1 MAMTKNGR
9 REYQFSR
16 AFNCFSQLFV
26 SFYNSLP
33 TCCVFVAAV
42 FARVLPQRHHLYV
55 MEIHQIAQLLNQTLS
70 PNDAVINAATD
81 ALDHL
86 STLPEFPFTLLSIAI
101 EGENGGQK
109 VAAAT
114 YLKNFTRRNVDSID
128 TNSGIT
134 KEFRDAFVRALLQAE
149 PMTLKILVEA
159 FRSIIAVEFVKKDAW
174 PELVPELRSVIQRS
188 DLIDKNPN
196 SEWKTINALT
206 ILHSLIRPFQYFLN
220 PKLVKEPVPP
230 QLELISRE
238 ILVPLLAVFH
248 LCTEKV
254 SDTQHTSEVQTET
267 ILLMI
272 CKCIYFAV
280 KSHMPSALAPL
291 LPSICQDLIRILN
304 SLSFDGGLTCK
315 DGYSLL
321 MKTAKRSLLI
331 FCALVS
337 RHRKFA
343 DKLMPDMV
351 KCVSEIAKHS
361 TIINKLDPL
370 SERTVSL
377 AFDVISRVLETG
389 PGWRLVSPHF
399 SSLLNSAIFPALVKN
414 EKDTIEWEEDPDEYI
429 RKNLPSD
436 LEEISGLR
444 DDLFTAR
451 KSALNLLGVISISK
465 GLPVKT
471 STASS
476 KRKKG
481 EKNKRKGY
489 SSMGELLVL
498 PFLSKFPVPTDNGE
512 NTVNE
517 YYGVLMAYS
526 SLLDFLTEQSS
537 GFTDTL
543 VRNRVLPLYETP
555 SPQPYLIATANWVLG
570 ELASCLSE
578 GMSADIYSS
587 LVKALQMSDMGDVS
601 CYPVR
606 VTAAAAI
613 AQLVENEYMP
623 PEWLPLLQV
632 VCHRI
637 RDEEEDSSIYFQL
650 LSTMVEVA
658 TEKLSP
664 HIPDI
669 VCLLVKETSKNLPLD
684 LEPWPQMVEQCFAT
698 LAVIAQCWE
707 NSASEENEQDDSS
720 QLWLSGQTTMMR
732 AFSDLLQHAWLRSA
746 PLMEHE
752 VAFSVPPSSCVDDC
766 STLLGFI
773 LQGLTQADDLLKL
786 KVAELML
793 VWSYLIADWHAWEE
807 MEDLST
813 FNCIKKAVSLDKKF
827 AVKNFLVG
835 KLPLPPAPPV
845 PQKSILE
852 GIGAFITEAFSQY
865 PSAVW
870 RASSCVHI
878 LLHSP
883 SYLPEG
889 EGVKQSLV
897 ISLCQ
902 AAFSRFREIRN
913 QSVPLWN
920 PLLLAIA
927 SCYLCFPDIVEKIIE
942 GIEHEGFT
950 SFLSALAIISTSRF
964 DHSLSSVAEI
974 KLVVMALAQ
983 SLDKL
988 IGRQNE
994 GSLLLHDSVASLME
1008 AFLKFKE
1015 LEEEEEEDEES
1026 EDQVSG
1032 DEETEDDDDDED
1044 SEDDE
1049 LEETELEFLERYAKT
1064 AAEME
1069 NGTIVEE
1076 GDTEDQELEIE
1087 LGCLEDVDL
1096 ENTVLLVIQRY
1107 HQVLLRLQ
1115 LPPELF
1121 SSFLEA
1127 LPECKLYF
1135 QQAI

>member
-1 MAMTKNGR
+1 
-9 REYQFSR
+9 
-16 AFNCFSQLFV
+16 
-26 SFYNSLP
+26 
-33 TCCVFVAAV
+33 
-42 FARVLPQRHHLYV
+42 
-55 MEIHQIAQLLNQTLS
+55 MEIHQIAELLNQTLS
-70 PNDAVINAATD
+70 PDAAVINAATD
-81 ALDHL
+81 VLDRL
-86 STLPEFPFTLLSIAI
+86 SSLPKFPFTLLSIAI
-101 EGENGGQK
+101 GGENGGQK

-114 YLKNFTRRNVDSID
+114 YLKNFTRRNVDI
-128 TNSGIT
+128 NSGIT

-149 PMTLKILVEA
+149 PTTLKILVEA
-159 FRSIIAVEFVKKDAW
+159 FRSIVAVEFVKKDAW
-174 PELVPELRSVIQRS
+174 PELVPELRSVIQHS

-220 PKLVKEPVPP
+220 PKLIKEPVPP
-230 QLELISRE
+230 QLELITRE

-254 SDTQHTSEVQTET
+254 TDGQHTSEVQTET
-267 ILLMI
+267 FLLII

-291 LPSICQDLIRILN
+291 LPSICQDLKRILN
-304 SLSFDGGLTCK
+304 SLNFDGGLTCK
-315 DGYSLL
+315 DGYSLR

-351 KCVSEIAKHS
+351 KCVLEIVKHS

-370 SERTVSL
+370 SERIVSL

-399 SSLLNSAIFPALVKN
+399 SSLLQSAIFPALVKN
-414 EKDTIEWEEDPDEYI
+414 EKDTTEWEEDPDEYI
-429 RKNLPSD
+429 RKNHPSD

-451 KSALNLLGVISISK
+451 KSALNLLGVISLSK
-465 GLPVKT
+465 GPPVKT
-471 STASS
+471 STATS

-481 EKNKRKGY
+481 EKYKRKGY
-489 SSMGELLVL
+489 NSMGELLVL
-498 PFLSKFPVPTDNGE
+498 PFLSKFPVPTDNRE
-512 NTVNE
+512 NTLNE

-526 SLLDFLTEQSS
+526 SLLDFLTEQNH
-537 GFTDTL
+537 GFTETL
-543 VRNRVLPLYETP
+543 VRTRVLPLYETP
-555 SPQPYLIATANWVLG
+555 TPQPYLIATANWVLG

-578 GMSADIYSS
+578 GMSADIYSV
-587 LVKALQMSDMGDVS
+587 LVKSLTMSDIGVVS

-637 RDEEEDSSIYFQL
+637 SDEEEDSSIYFQL
-650 LSTMVEVA
+650 LSTMVEA
-658 TEKLSP
+658 ANEKISP

-669 VCLLVKETSKNLPLD
+669 VCLLVREISKNMPLD

-698 LAVIAQCWE
+698 LAVMAQCWE
-707 NSASEENEQDDSS
+707 DSASEENEQDGSS
-720 QLWLSGQTTMMR
+720 QLWLSGQATMMR

-746 PLMEHE
+746 PLERE
-752 VAFSVPPSSCVDDC
+752 VAFSVPPSSCIDDC

-773 LQGLTQADDLLKL
+773 LQGITQSDDILKL
-786 KVAELML
+786 NVSELML
-793 VWSYLIADWHAWEE
+793 IWSYLIANWHAWEE
-807 MEDLST
+807 IGDLSV
-813 FNCIKKAVSLDKKF
+813 FKCINKAISLDRKF
-827 AVKNFLVG
+827 SVKNFLVG

-845 PQKSILE
+845 PEKSILE
-852 GIGAFITEAFSQY
+852 GICAFITEAFSQY

-870 RASSCVHI
+870 RASYCVHI
-878 LLHSP
+878 LLHNP

-889 EGVKQSLV
+889 ECVKQSLV
-897 ISLCQ
+897 VSLSQ
-902 AAFSRFREIRN
+902 AAFSRFREFRN
-913 QSVPLWN
+913 KPVSLWK

-927 SCYLCFPDIVEKIIE
+927 SCYLCFPDIVEKTIE
-942 GIEHEGFT
+942 GIEHESFT
-950 SFLSALAIISTSRF
+950 IFLSALAFISTDKF
-964 DHSLSSVAEI
+964 EHSLSSGSEI
-974 KLVVMALAQ
+974 KLVVMAVAQ

-988 IGRQNE
+988 IGQLNE
-994 GSLLLHDSVASLME
+994 GSSLLHDCVASLME

-1015 LEEEEEEDEES
+1015 LEEEKEEDEES
-1026 EDQVSG
+1026 EDQASG
-1032 DEETEDDDDDED
+1032 DEETEDDDDED

-1049 LEETELEFLERYAKT
+1049 VEETEEEFLERCAKT

-1076 GDTEDQELEIE
+1076 GDVEDQELEIE

-1096 ENTVLLVIQRY
+1096 ESTVLLVIERY

-1115 LPPELF
+1115 LPPELI

-1127 LPECKLYF
+1127 VPACKLYF
-1135 QQAI
+1135 QPI

>member
-1 MAMTKNGR
+1 
-9 REYQFSR
+9 
-16 AFNCFSQLFV
+16 
-26 SFYNSLP
+26 
-33 TCCVFVAAV
+33 
-42 FARVLPQRHHLYV
+42 

-70 PNDAVINAATD
+70 PDGAVINAATD

-101 EGENGGQK
+101 GGENGGQK

-188 DLIDKNPN
+188 DMIDKNPN

-230 QLELISRE
+230 QLELITRE

-254 SDTQHTSEVQTET
+254 SDAQHTSEVQTET
-267 ILLMI
+267 ILLI
-272 CKCIYFAV
+272 TCKCIYFAV

-315 DGYSLL
+315 DAYSLR

-351 KCVSEIAKHS
+351 KCVSEIVKHS
-361 TIINKLDPL
+361 TIISKLDPL

-414 EKDTIEWEEDPDEYI
+414 EKDTVEWEEDPDEYI

-451 KSALNLLGVISISK
+451 KSALNLLGVISLSK
-465 GLPVKT
+465 GPPVKT

-526 SLLDFLTEQSS
+526 SLLDFLTEQSP

-555 SPQPYLIATANWVLG
+555 TPQPYLIATANWVLG

-587 LVKALQMSDMGDVS
+587 LVKALQMSDIGDVS

-637 RDEEEDSSIYFQL
+637 SDEEEDSSIYFQL
-650 LSTMVEVA
+650 LSTMVEAA

-684 LEPWPQMVEQCFAT
+684 LEPWPLMVEQCFAT
-698 LAVIAQCWE
+698 LAVMAQCWE

-773 LQGLTQADDLLKL
+773 LQGITQADDLLKL
-786 KVAELML
+786 KVSELML

-807 MEDLST
+807 MEDLSA
-813 FNCIKKAVSLDKKF
+813 FNCIKKAVSLNKKF

-835 KLPLPPAPPV
+835 KLLLPPAPPV

-878 LLHSP
+878 LLHNP

-902 AAFSRFREIRN
+902 AAFSRFREIKN
-913 QSVPLWN
+913 QPVPLWN

-964 DHSLSSVAEI
+964 DHSLSSEAEI

-994 GSLLLHDSVASLME
+994 GSLLLHDCVASLME

-1015 LEEEEEEDEES
+1015 MEEEEEDEDEES
-1026 EDQVSG
+1026 EDQASG
-1032 DEETEDDDDDED
+1032 DEETEDDDDED

-1049 LEETELEFLERYAKT
+1049 REETEQEFLERCAKT

-1076 GDTEDQELEIE
+1076 GDAEDQELEIE

-1096 ENTVLLVIQRY
+1096 ENTVLLVIERY

-1115 LPPELF
+1115 LPPELI

>member
-1 MAMTKNGR
+1 
-9 REYQFSR
+9 
-16 AFNCFSQLFV
+16 
-26 SFYNSLP
+26 
-33 TCCVFVAAV
+33 
-42 FARVLPQRHHLYV
+42 
-55 MEIHQIAQLLNQTLS
+55 MEIHEIAQLLNQTLS
-70 PNDAVINAATD
+70 PNGAIINASTD
-81 ALDHL
+81 ALDRL
-86 STLPEFPFTLLSIAI
+86 STLPEFPFALLSIATG
-101 EGENGGQK
+101 GENGGQK

-114 YLKNFTRRNVDSID
+114 YLKNFTRRNVD
-128 TNSGIT
+128 TNSGFS
-134 KEFRDAFVRALLQAE
+134 KEFKDAFVRALLQAE
-149 PMTLKILVEA
+149 PTTLKILVEA
-159 FRSIIAVEFVKKDAW
+159 FRSIIAVEFVKEDAW
-174 PELVPELRSVIQRS
+174 PELVPELRSVIQCS

-196 SEWKTINALT
+196 SEWKTINAFT

-230 QLELISRE
+230 QLELITRE

-248 LCTEKV
+248 LSTDKV
-254 SDTQHTSEVQTET
+254 SSDAQHISQLQTEA
-267 ILLMI
+267 IRLII

-315 DGYSLL
+315 AGYSLR

-351 KCVSEIAKHS
+351 KCVSEIVKHS
-361 TIINKLDPL
+361 TIISKLDQL
-370 SERTVSL
+370 SERIVSL
-377 AFDVISRVLETG
+377 AFDVISHILETG

-414 EKDTIEWEEDPDEYI
+414 EKDTAEWEEDPDEYI

-436 LEEISGLR
+436 LEEISGFR

-451 KSALNLLGVISISK
+451 KSALNLLGVISLSK
-465 GLPVKT
+465 GPPVKT

-481 EKNKRKGY
+481 EKYKRKGY
-489 SSMGELLVL
+489 SLMGELLVL
-498 PFLSKFPVPTDNGE
+498 PFLSKFPVPTDNRE
-512 NTVNE
+512 STVNE

-526 SLLDFLTEQSS
+526 SLLDFLTEQNP
-537 GFTDTL
+537 GFTETL
-543 VRNRVLPLYETP
+543 VKTRVLPLYGTP
-555 SPQPYLIATANWVLG
+555 TPQPYLIATANWVLG
-570 ELASCLSE
+570 ELASCLSK
-578 GMSADIYSS
+578 GLSSDIYSS
-587 LVKALQMSDMGDVS
+587 LVKALTMSDIGGVS
-601 CYPVR
+601 WYPVR

-637 RDEEEDSSIYFQL
+637 SNEEEDSSIYFQL
-650 LSTMVEVA
+650 LSTMA
-658 TEKLSP
+658 KAANEKNSP

-669 VCLLVKETSKNLPLD
+669 VCLLVRQISKNLPSD

-698 LAVIAQCWE
+698 LAVMAQCWE
-707 NSASEENEQDDSS
+707 DSASEENGQDGSS
-720 QLWLSGQTTMMR
+720 QLWLSGQATMMR
-732 AFSDLLQHAWLRSA
+732 AFSDLLQHVWLRSA

-773 LQGLTQADDLLKL
+773 LQGIIQTDDLLKL
-786 KVAELML
+786 KVSELML

-807 MEDLST
+807 IEDLSI
-813 FNCIKKAVSLDKKF
+813 FNCIKKAVSLDRKF
-827 AVKNFLVG
+827 SLKNFLVG
-835 KLPLPPAPPV
+835 KMPLSPAPPV

-878 LLHSP
+878 LLHTP

-902 AAFSRFREIRN
+902 AAFSRFREIRDKP
-913 QSVPLWN
+913 VPLWK
-920 PLLLAIA
+920 PLLLAVA
-927 SCYLCFPDIVEKIIE
+927 SCYLCFPDIVEKILE
-942 GIEHEGFT
+942 SIEHESFT
-950 SFLSALAIISTSRF
+950 SFLSALAIISTSKF
-964 DHSLSSVAEI
+964 EHSLSSESEI

-988 IGRQNE
+988 IGRLNE
-994 GSLLLHDSVASLME
+994 GSSLLHDCFTSLME
-1008 AFLKFKE
+1008 AFLKYKE
-1015 LEEEEEEDEES
+1015 LEEEEEGEES
-1026 EDQVSG
+1026 EDQASS
-1032 DEETEDDDDDED
+1032 DEETEDDDED

-1049 LEETELEFLERYAKT
+1049 HEETEEEFLERCAKT

-1076 GDTEDQELEIE
+1076 GDVEDQELEIE

-1096 ENTVLLVIQRY
+1096 ESTVLLTIERY

-1115 LPPELF
+1115 LSPELIL
-1121 SSFLEA
+1121 SFLEVF
-1127 LPECKLYF
+1127 PECKLYF
-1135 QQAI
+1135 RQPI